1 VIGAR
6 EIDGEI
12 ERSMP
17 MTRPTGTAANP
28 RAFVAAL
35 IAALAAA
42 ALLFVFFG
50 LASLP
55 IGRTPQQA
63 AGYFGIRL
71 IPFGLCLM
79 LIGFAETLALVVAD
93 ALAVPPAGP
102 IRPRATIGLSTL
114 AELLRAVTGLSATPA
129 GIGAL
134 VALLGAFLLVGS
146 GAAASTIP

>member
-1 VIGAR
+1 
-6 EIDGEI
+6 
-12 ERSMP
+12 MP
-17 MTRPTGTAANP
+17 GTRPAAPAANP
-28 RAFVAAL
+28 RAFIAALVAAL
-35 IAALAAA
+35 AIA

-50 LASLP
+50 LAVP
-55 IGRTPQQA
+55 PTGRTPQQA

-93 ALAVPPAGP
+93 SLATSTAGP

-146 GAAASTIP
+146 GAAASSVP

>member
-1 VIGAR
+1 
-6 EIDGEI
+6 
-12 ERSMP
+12 MP
-17 MTRPTGTAANP
+17 ATRPAAPVANA
-28 RAFVAAL
+28 RAFIAAL
-35 IAALAAA
+35 VAALAAA
-42 ALLFVFFG
+42 AVLFVFFG

-55 IGRTPQQA
+55 IGRSPQQA

-79 LIGFAETLALVVAD
+79 LIGFAQTLALTVAD
-93 ALAVPPAGP
+93 ALATAPEGPA
-102 IRPRATIGLSTL
+102 RPRATIGLSTL

-146 GAAASTIP
+146 GAAASTVP

>member
-1 VIGAR
+1 
-6 EIDGEI
+6 
-12 ERSMP
+12 
-17 MTRPTGTAANP
+17 MTRPASPVANS
-28 RAFVAAL
+28 RAFIAALVAAL
-35 IAALAAA
+35 ATAAV
-42 ALLFVFFG
+42 LFVFFG

-55 IGRTPQQA
+55 VGRSPQQA

-79 LIGFAETLALVVAD
+79 LIGFAETLALVVAE
-93 ALAVPPAGP
+93 ALAAPPSGP
-102 IRPRATIGLSTL
+102 IRSRSTIGLSTL
-114 AELLRAVTGLSATPA
+114 AELLRAVTGLLATPA